1 MDGKLTIVVNGAT
14 GNMGKQTLI
23 TLAENPESI
32 KVVGAVSQ
40 SISASFLEDNN
51 LDREILVSQTL
62 PDLLKTTAPDLLI
75 DFSIRESAME
85 SAAICAANDIDFIT
99 GTSGLTESDVSELE
113 LLANKNNIGIFV
125 APNFSLGAVIL
136 QHISALAGRH
146 FDNAEI
152 IEMHHSGKIDAPSG
166 SSIAT
171 AKDMTHSDHG
181 SEFTSS
187 KTEKFNVEGSRGAII
202 NGVGIHSVRLP
213 GLMARQEVILGGKGE
228 VLNLSHTTLNRESY
242 MPGLMLAIDY
252 VSNNKIFTFGLG
264 SILNL

>member
-1 MDGKLTIVVNGAT
+1 MDGKLSIVVTGAP
-14 GNMGKQTLI
+14 GKMGKQTLI
-23 TLAENPESI
+23 TLAENSESMQ
-32 KVVGAVSQ
+32 VVGVVSQ
-40 SISASFLEDNN
+40 SISTSFLEDNN

-62 PDLLKTTAPDLLI
+62 SDLLKTTTPDLLI

-85 SAAICAANDIDFIT
+85 SAVICAGNNIDFIT
-99 GTSGLTESDVSELE
+99 GTSGLTESDISTLE
-113 LLANKNNIGIFV
+113 SLANKHNVGIFV

-171 AKDMTHSDHG
+171 AKDMTNIDHG
-181 SEFTSS
+181 SEFTSP
-187 KTEKFNVEGSRGAII
+187 KTEKFNVEGSRGAAI
-202 NGVGIHSVRLP
+202 NGVGIHSLRLP

-242 MPGLMLAIDY
+242 MPGLMLAINY
-252 VSNNKIFTFGLG
+252 VSDNKNFTFGLG
-264 SILNL
+264 SILDL